1 MQPDGEVRIEVTD
14 GVLRVHIH
22 RPQKKNA
29 LTTGMYGALADAF
42 ARADTEEEIRVLL
55 LHGEPEAF
63 TAGNDL
69 QDFLT
74 RPATGPAS
82 PVARFLHALSHARK
96 PVVAAVGGVAVGIG
110 VTLLLHCDLVYAAE
124 GTRFQL
130 PFVDL
135 GLCPELG
142 STLLLPALI
151 GHQRAAEL
159 LLLAGPF
166 DAARAHALGLVNEVV
181 APERLLETA
190 TAAARRLAAKPPAA
204 VQVTKALLRRAPLPA
219 IEAAIAEELR
229 QFGERLRSPEARA
242 ALEAFLAR
250 RRA

>member
-1 MQPDGEVRIEVTD
+1 MQPDGDVLVEAAE

-22 RPQKKNA
+22 RSQKKNA
-29 LTTGMYGALADAF
+29 LTAGMYGALADAF
-42 ARADTEEEIRVLL
+42 ARADAAPEIRVLL

-74 RPATGPAS
+74 RPATGPDS
-82 PVARFLHALSHARK
+82 PVARFLHAVSHARK
-96 PVVAAVGGVAVGIG
+96 PVIAAVSGVAIGIG

-142 STLLLPALI
+142 STLLLPALV

-181 APERLLETA
+181 APARLLETA

>member
-1 MQPDGEVRIEVTD
+1 
-14 GVLRVHIH
+14 
-22 RPQKKNA
+22 
-29 LTTGMYGALADAF
+29 MYGALADAF
-42 ARADTEEEIRVLL
+42 ARADTEPGIRVLL

-69 QDFLT
+69 QDFLA
-74 RPATGPAS
+74 RPATGPDS
-82 PVARFLHALSHARK
+82 PVARFLHAVSHARK

-142 STLLLPALI
+142 STLLLPALV

-166 DAARAHALGLVNEVV
+166 DAARACALGLVNEVV

-219 IEAAIAEELR
+219 LEAAIAEELR